1 MTSPTLKEQ
10 LEQAKVNLDEAK
22 YTKVKADY
30 AARRARAY
38 YYEAAARLARI
49 ETAIELQGEQA

>member
-1 MTSPTLKEQ
+1 MTLQEK
-10 LEQAKVNLDEAK
+10 LEQAKVDLDEAK
-22 YTKVKADY
+22 YTKVKADK

-49 ETAIELQGEQA
+49 ETAIEEEGESK